1 MKLVIIPNKKE
12 NIKKYIKIGAGAFI
26 FGLKGFS
33 SGYSLTLTKEEIKNV
48 IDENSDVDFFV
59 AINKN
64 IFNDELNELENNLL
78 FLDKLK
84 IKGIL
89 FYDLAVLNIKLRK
102 RLSVDLV
109 WNQTHMVTNYKTCN
123 YYYEKGV
130 KYGIVSN
137 EITLEEI
144 NDIKKNTNMILFT
157 MIIGYPIMSFSRRSL
172 LSNYFISNN
181 KKKESQMYWLT
192 NNNEKYFIRE
202 EESGDAIYYGK
213 ILNGS
218 AILNDLNVDYA
229 ILNEL
234 EIEESI
240 FEKVIAL
247 CIKIINNKDVN
258 AINEIENLIGN
269 YQGFF
274 FQKTIYKVKKND

>member
-1 MKLVIIPNKKE
+1 M
-12 NIKKYIKIGAGAFI
+12 
-26 FGLKGFS
+26 
-33 SGYSLTLTKEEIKNV
+33 
-48 IDENSDVDFFV
+48 
-59 AINKN
+59 
-64 IFNDELNELENNLL
+64 

-84 IKGIL
+84 VKGIL
-89 FYDLAVLNIKLRK
+89 FYDLAVLNIKLK
-102 RLSVDLV
+102 NRLSVDLV

-130 KYGIVSN
+130 KYCIVSN

-144 NDIKKNTNMILFT
+144 NDIKKNTNMILFA

-181 KKKESQMYWLT
+181 KKKESSIYWLT

-218 AILNDLNVDYA
+218 AILNDLKVDYA

-240 FEKVIAL
+240 FEKLITL
-247 CIKIINNKDVN
+247 CIEIINNKDVN
-258 AINEIENLIGN
+258 AINEIEKLIGN

>member
-1 MKLVIIPNKKE
+1 MKLVIVPNKIE
-12 NIKKYIKIGAGAFI
+12 NIKKYRKIGADAFI

-48 IDENSDVDFFV
+48 IEESSDVDFFV

-64 IFNDELNELENNLL
+64 IFNDELNELEDNLL

-84 IKGIL
+84 VKGIL
-89 FYDLAVLNIKLRK
+89 FYDLAVLNIKLK
-102 RLSVDLV
+102 NRLSVDLV

-130 KYGIVSN
+130 KYGVVST

-144 NDIKKNTNMILFT
+144 NDIKKNTNMLLFA
-157 MIIGYPIMSFSRRSL
+157 MVIGYPLMSFSRRSL
-172 LSNYFISNN
+172 LSNYFFAN
-181 KKKESQMYWLT
+181 KKKQESLIYRLT
-192 NNNEKYFIRE
+192 NNNEDYFIKE
-202 EESGDAIYYGK
+202 EDSGDGIYYGK

-218 AILNDLNVDYA
+218 SILNNITVDYA
-229 ILNEL
+229 ILNEF
-234 EIEESI
+234 EIEGNT
-240 FEKVIAL
+240 FEKIIAL
-247 CIKIINNKDVN
+247 CKEIINNKNVKAVD
-258 AINEIENLIGN
+258 EIKKLIGN

>member
-1 MKLVIIPNKKE
+1 MKLVIVPNKKE
-12 NIKKYIKIGAGAFI
+12 NIKKYKKIGASAFI

-258 AINEIENLIGN
+258 AINEIKNLIGN

>member
-48 IDENSDVDFFV
+48 IHENSDVDFFV

-144 NDIKKNTNMILFT
+144 HDIKKNTNMILFT

-258 AINEIENLIGN
+258 AINEIKNLIGN

>member
-48 IDENSDVDFFV
+48 IHENSDVDFFV

-258 AINEIENLIGN
+258 AINEIKNLIGN

>member
-258 AINEIENLIGN
+258 AINEIKNLIGN

>member
-258 AINEIENLIGN
+258 AINEIKNLIGN

-274 FQKTIYKVKKND
+274 FQRTIYKVKKND

>member
-1 MKLVIIPNKKE
+1 MKLVIVPNKKE